1 MSDYYKILGLEKN
14 ATDEEIK
21 RAYRAL
27 SLKYHPDRNSDPS
40 ALEKFKEINEANEVL
55 SDPEK
60 RQQYDMGGGI
70 SMDAGGFPAE
80 FHDINQLFNNI
91 FGGMPGMGGG
101 FQGMPG
107 MGGPGIRIFTSGG
120 NVFEQLN
127 KPPPIIKKIDLSLE
141 FAYKGGSIPIE
152 FERWNVENG
161 IRINEKKSIHLNIPP
176 GLDNNDVIVL
186 RDLGNSVNN
195 QIKGDVKFCF
205 EIMNNTPFIRE
216 GLDLIYNKKIT
227 LKEALCGIKFEL
239 IHVSS
244 KKLSFDNTEQPT
256 VIKHGYRKVIPE
268 LGMLKDGAKGNF
280 IIHFEIVFPDSLN
293 KEQIEKLR
301 EVL

>member
-1 MSDYYKILGLEKN
+1 MTDYYRTLGLERD
-14 ATDEEIK
+14 ATDDQIK
-21 RAYRAL
+21 KAYRTM

-40 ALEKFKEINEANEVL
+40 ASEKFKEINEANEIL

-60 RQQYDMGGGI
+60 RRQYDMGGGI
-70 SMDAGGFPAE
+70 QMDSGGFPAE
-80 FHDINQLFNNI
+80 FHDINEIFSNI
-91 FGGMPGMGGG
+91 FGGMPGMP
-101 FQGMPG
+101 GMPG
-107 MGGPGIRIFTSGG
+107 MGGPGIRIFTSNG
-120 NVFEQLN
+120 NVFEQFN
-127 KPPPIIKKIDLSLE
+127 KPPPIIKKIDLSLD

-161 IRINEKKSIHLNIPP
+161 IRIIEKKSIHLNIPP

-186 RDLGNSVNN
+186 RDLGNSINN

-205 EIMNNTPFIRE
+205 EINNNTPFIRE

-256 VIKHGYRKVIPE
+256 VIKYGYKKVIPE

-280 IIHFEIVFPDSLN
+280 IIHFEVVFPDSLN
-293 KEQIEKLR
+293 KEQIESLR
-301 EVL
+301 EIM

>member
-1 MSDYYKILGLEKN
+1 MSDYYRILGLERD
-14 ATDEEIK
+14 ATDDQIK
-21 RAYRAL
+21 KAYRTM

-40 ALEKFKEINEANEVL
+40 ASEKFKEINEANEIL

-60 RQQYDMGGGI
+60 RRQYDMGGGI
-70 SMDAGGFPAE
+70 QMDAGGFPAE
-80 FHDINQLFNNI
+80 FHDINEIFSNI
-91 FGGMPGMGGG
+91 FG
-101 FQGMPG
+101 GMPG
-107 MGGPGIRIFTSGG
+107 MGGPGIRIFTSNG
-120 NVFEQLN
+120 NVFEHFN
-127 KPPPIIKKIDLSLE
+127 KPPPIIKKIDLSLD

-161 IRINEKKSIHLNIPP
+161 IRIIEKKSIHLNIPP

-186 RDLGNSVNN
+186 RDLGNSINN

-205 EIMNNTPFIRE
+205 EINNNTPFIRE

-256 VIKHGYRKVIPE
+256 VIKYGYKKVIPE

-280 IIHFEIVFPDSLN
+280 IIHFEVVFPDSLN
-293 KEQIEKLR
+293 KEQIDCLR